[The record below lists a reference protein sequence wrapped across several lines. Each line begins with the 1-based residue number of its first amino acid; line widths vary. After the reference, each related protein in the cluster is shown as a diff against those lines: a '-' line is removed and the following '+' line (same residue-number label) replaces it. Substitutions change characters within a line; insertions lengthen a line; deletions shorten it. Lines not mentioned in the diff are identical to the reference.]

1 VDTRTEWAES
11 DLWEPGSIGSYAA
24 PTISS
29 YSTGHAISKVASYA
43 APDIS
48 TYSAAPVISSGHGYG
63 GSGSGYS
70 SGAVSH
76 QYVSKPAVAISAAP
90 AIAKVATYGAP
101 AVSLISG
108 GHAISS
114 VPLLS
119 SKVATSY
126 GGSGP
131 GYSSGA
137 VSHQYVSKP
146 AAPAIAKVATY
157 AAAPALGHISTGPSI
172 PLGLGLGY
180 GVSGHGHGGAL
191 IGAPLTKLTSAPAYS
206 LGGKLASSTA
216 YGIHAGKSFT

>member
-1 VDTRTEWAES
+1 
-11 DLWEPGSIGSYAA
+11 
-24 PTISS
+24 
-29 YSTGHAISKVASYA
+29 VASYA

-114 VPLLS
+114 GPLLS
-119 SKVATSY
+119 SKVATGY
-126 GGSGP
+126 GGSGA

-146 AAPAIAKVATY
+146 AVAISAAPAIAKVATY

-172 PLGLGLGY
+172 PLGLGFGY